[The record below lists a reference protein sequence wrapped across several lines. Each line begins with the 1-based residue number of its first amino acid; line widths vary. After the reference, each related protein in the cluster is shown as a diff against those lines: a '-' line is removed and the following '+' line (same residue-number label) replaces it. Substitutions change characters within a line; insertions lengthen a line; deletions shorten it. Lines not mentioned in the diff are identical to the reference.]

1 MRVIAAVSIFHSA
14 PRVIACERGAEEDE
28 IARVKSVR
36 MDTTN
41 LLSKA
46 REASNEDLFAAV
58 ERLTLTE
65 HGLLVK
71 VVVLL
76 GEIDRRGIYR
86 GRAWPS
92 LFEYCVAHL
101 KYSEGQACRRIAAA
115 RAIQKFPA
123 LLAIFERREI
133 TLTNLSRVSRA
144 LTAEN
149 HVELAKAVG
158 TKRRDDAE
166 REIAKWCPQ
175 PDMKPLVRQLP
186 TPTLTPKAPERIALP
201 SPPPPPP
208 ATVHLPPPPPPPSP
222 GKVKPLSE
230 KRYGA
235 QFPMDEET
243 FRLLEHV
250 KQMTKHR
257 GEAGSLENLMKRAI
271 KLLHEEV
278 EKERLGKVSRP
289 QSKMRP
295 MKDEGAI
302 ARSTKREVF
311 TRDGEQCTFRDPMTN
326 RRCPSKTHLELD
338 HIIPRSRGGK
348 GTPENLRLRCRSHNR
363 LAAEESFGAIF
374 IASKIAARKNGA
386 LQKDSSHQDLH
397 DLATPRRGLA
407 AHRPG
412 ALPPL
417 RGT

>member
-1 MRVIAAVSIFHSA
+1 VIVAVSIFHSA
-14 PRVIACERGAEEDE
+14 TLVIACERGAEEDE
-28 IARVKSVR
+28 IARVKSVP
-36 MDTTN
+36 MDTAD
-41 LLSKA
+41 LLSNA
-46 REASNEDLFAAV
+46 REIANDDLFAAV
-58 ERLTLTE
+58 ERMTLTE

-123 LLAIFERREI
+123 LLPIFERREI

-144 LTAEN
+144 LTAAN

-158 TKRRDDAE
+158 TKRKDDAE
-166 REIAKWCPQ
+166 RVMAKWCPQ
-175 PDMKPLVRQLP
+175 PDMKPMVRQLP
-186 TPTLTPKAPERIALP
+186 TPTFTPRPLEPIALPLQPPPATVQLP
-201 SPPPPPP
+201 SPPP
-208 ATVHLPPPPPPPSP
+208 
-222 GKVKPLSE
+222 GKVKALSE

-289 QSKMRP
+289 QSHTRP

-302 ARSTKREVF
+302 SRSSKREVF
-311 TRDGEQCTFRDPMTN
+311 ARDGEQCTFRDPITD

-338 HIIPRSRGGK
+338 HIAPRSRGGK
-348 GTPENLRLRCRSHNR
+348 GTPENLRVRCRSHNR
-363 LAAEESFGAIF
+363 LAAEESFGALF
-374 IASKIAARKNGA
+374 IASKIAARQECVA
-386 LQKDSSHQDLH
+386 E
-397 DLATPRRGLA
+397 
-407 AHRPG
+407 
-412 ALPPL
+412 
-417 RGT
+417 